1 MVKYEHKTYVIT
13 AAQGIQSPYSA
24 KMYGRDETKGSPNIP
39 LIKNIERYVEFNK
52 GEIQIHSVVGA
63 SVNEIELDSFFHSR
77 NDVYIEKDSKSR
89 NEQNRKKEEAKRKS
103 YYDKVEKRKAKE
115 DEYDTKKQDEC
126 KTFPVDGSDCPF
138 NAPMHY
144 FWEKIPKTDWPLIG
158 ERLNTNV
165 KTLGIPVRPQNK
177 NPLSSKDTFTKDNGG
192 NSVIIASP
200 KKMMRP
206 VAQGQSGE
214 YPHLLLT
221 TGACTHPNYNFG
233 DLGFMAKRDHTY
245 GFAVVDVLDDKIHL
259 TRIVSAQKNGTFVD
273 LGIKYQEGK
282 EPEKVKTVALV
293 VGDSHFAEINPK
305 VDKANV
311 QMMQALEPKHT
322 HLNDIFA
329 ALSINIHEVDDP
341 IRRNRMKKAH
351 TNSLEEE
358 LYFAGK
364 YLTRNA
370 KIAGEWGGEIVVNF
384 SNHDD
389 MIYRWLATE
398 KYRTDDEN
406 RLVAWKILAQDINRG
421 NCFEK
426 SIKLFNDI
434 PKNVTFLKPGE
445 DRQYWGYLCSAH
457 GHQGTNGARGNLKN
471 LEKAYDKIIC
481 GHVHQLEI
489 LRNAIS
495 VGTSTKI
502 PLEYQ
507 IGNPSTSMSGNAAIY
522 EGGIVQAIPII
533 KGLFAKAKTLEFLMR
548 NKI

>member
-158 ERLNTNV
+158 ERLNT
-165 KTLGIPVRPQNK
+165 
-177 NPLSSKDTFTKDNGG
+177 
-192 NSVIIASP
+192 
-200 KKMMRP
+200 
-206 VAQGQSGE
+206 
-214 YPHLLLT
+214 
-221 TGACTHPNYNFG
+221 
-233 DLGFMAKRDHTY
+233 
-245 GFAVVDVLDDKIHL
+245 
-259 TRIVSAQKNGTFVD
+259 
-273 LGIKYQEGK
+273 
-282 EPEKVKTVALV
+282 KVKTVALV

>member
-1 MVKYEHKTYVIT
+1 MVKY
-13 AAQGIQSPYSA
+13 
-24 KMYGRDETKGSPNIP
+24 
-39 LIKNIERYVEFNK
+39 
-52 GEIQIHSVVGA
+52 
-63 SVNEIELDSFFHSR
+63 
-77 NDVYIEKDSKSR
+77 
-89 NEQNRKKEEAKRKS
+89 EQNRKKEEAKRKS

-370 KIAGEWGGEIVVNF
+370 
-384 SNHDD
+384 
-389 MIYRWLATE
+389 
-398 KYRTDDEN
+398 
-406 RLVAWKILAQDINRG
+406 
-421 NCFEK
+421 
-426 SIKLFNDI
+426 
-434 PKNVTFLKPGE
+434 TFLKPGE

>member
-245 GFAVVDVLDDKIHL
+245 GFAVVDVLDDNI
-259 TRIVSAQKNGTFVD
+259 
-273 LGIKYQEGK
+273 
-282 EPEKVKTVALV
+282 
-293 VGDSHFAEINPK
+293 
-305 VDKANV
+305 
-311 QMMQALEPKHT
+311 

>member
-1 MVKYEHKTYVIT
+1 MVKY
-13 AAQGIQSPYSA
+13 
-24 KMYGRDETKGSPNIP
+24 
-39 LIKNIERYVEFNK
+39 
-52 GEIQIHSVVGA
+52 
-63 SVNEIELDSFFHSR
+63 
-77 NDVYIEKDSKSR
+77 
-89 NEQNRKKEEAKRKS
+89 EQNRKKEEAKRKS

-406 RLVAWKILAQDINRG
+406 
-421 NCFEK
+421 
-426 SIKLFNDI
+426 
-434 PKNVTFLKPGE
+434 
-445 DRQYWGYLCSAH
+445 
-457 GHQGTNGARGNLKN
+457 
-471 LEKAYDKIIC
+471 IC